1 MDIRNQKVSKHDFA
15 DPKPRQNGK
24 HRRHEVGTG
33 EKEKFETV
41 DEE

>member
-1 MDIRNQKVSKHDFA
+1 MDIRNQKVSKHDFV

-24 HRRHEVGTG
+24 QRRHGVGTR
-33 EKEKFETV
+33 EKENSETV

>member
-15 DPKPRQNGK
+15 DPKPRQDGK
-24 HRRHEVGTG
+24 QRRHGVGTG
-33 EKEKFETV
+33 EKEKSETI

>member
-1 MDIRNQKVSKHDFA
+1 MDIRNPKVSKHDFT

-24 HRRHEVGTG
+24 QRRHRVGTR
-33 EKEKFETV
+33 EKENSETV